1 MKIIVMGSTGVMG
14 GHLINVIEKNA
25 KHSVAAKVSRSS
37 DEYVTLDSFTG
48 EADMVI
54 DFSSHF
60 NTEELMSY
68 CEKRNLPVVV
78 ATTGQTPEE
87 KARIA
92 EAAKKIPVFYSGN
105 MSVGVALL
113 VELAKQTAKMF
124 PDADIEIIERHHN
137 RKLDVPSGTAM
148 MIADGIK
155 SVRPEAVYNIGRPNG
170 GKRTKEEIGIFSLRY
185 GNEVGTH
192 EVIVST
198 GTQTIT
204 LKHESEHRS
213 LFAEG
218 AVAAAE
224 FLLGKEAG
232 FYTMKDIMG

>member
-1 MKIIVMGSTGVMG
+1 MKIIINGSTGVMG
-14 GHLINVIEKNA
+14 ANLINIIKKGS
-25 KHSVAAKVSRSS
+25 KHDIAAEVSRSAPQYRS
-37 DEYVTLDSFTG
+37 LDMFEG
-48 EADMVI
+48 PADVVI
-54 DFSSHF
+54 DFSSHML
-60 NTEELMSY
+60 TDELMSY

-92 EAAKKIPVFYSGN
+92 EAAEKIPVFYSGN

-124 PDADIEIIERHHN
+124 PEADIEIIERHHN
-137 RKLDVPSGTAM
+137 RKLDVPSGTAV

-155 SVRPEAVYNIGRPNG
+155 TVRPDAVYNIGRPEG
-170 GKRTKEEIGIFSLRY
+170 GKRRKNEIGIVSLRY

-192 EVIVST
+192 EVIVAT

-204 LKHESEHRS
+204 LKHESEDRS

-218 AVAAAE
+218 AVTAAE
-224 FLLGKEAG
+224 FLVNLAPGL
-232 FYTMKDIMG
+232 YTMKDLTA